1 MTAYDPNSRADRRA
15 LADALVRALDA
26 HGFTRVPGAG
36 EWVYRRPT
44 PTPRIEVRVYTTID
58 AGEVRVKASDAIRV
72 ILAYVDGEQERGLTR
87 FPRVFRTGEIDGI
100 VDRTLA
106 RMHGALDRVGA
117 LPTCGRC
124 KAPMFLTKR
133 NAYVCAALC
142 WKSAPPPA
150 VVTVAQEAAK
160 PEATKPS
167 APKPFID
174 PFATRTLASLRA
186 GTQEIAKPV
195 TPTPCVDGWEI
206 YGAKGDV

>member
-26 HGFTRVPGAG
+26 HGFTRVPCGG

-58 AGEVRVKASDAIRV
+58 AGEVRVLASDAIRV

-87 FPRVFRTGEIDGI
+87 FPRVFRTGEIEGI

-106 RMHGALDRVGA
+106 RMREALDRVCT

-133 NAYVCAALC
+133 ATYACAALC
-142 WKSAPPPA
+142 WKSAPAPA
-150 VVTVAQEAAK
+150 AVAPA
-160 PEATKPS
+160 PEAPKPS

-195 TPTPCVDGWEI
+195 APMPCVDGWEI
-206 YGAKGDV
+206 YATKGDA